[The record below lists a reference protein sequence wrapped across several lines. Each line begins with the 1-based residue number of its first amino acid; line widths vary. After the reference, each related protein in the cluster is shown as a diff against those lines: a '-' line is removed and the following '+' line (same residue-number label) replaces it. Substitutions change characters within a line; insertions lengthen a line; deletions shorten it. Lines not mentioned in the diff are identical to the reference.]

1 MNTTLETK
9 AKLLKKARAFMD
21 ARGVMEVIT
30 PCVSDYPVSDLNIES
45 VSLATRPTRF
55 LRTSPESFH
64 KHLLSEYCGDI
75 YELGPVFRADEFGRH
90 HRGEFLMLEYYR
102 IGLSWRALALEVIEL
117 INTMAEGF
125 HVPWQYQWITW
136 DQACEQALGFNL
148 RTASYAQCLSAMT
161 DPLVAQTWSHEVL
174 VDYLFATQ
182 VQPSFDASM
191 ITVVYDF
198 PANQAA
204 LAKLSDDQ
212 QHAQRFEIF
221 LRGVELANGYQELTD
236 LNEQQ
241 QRFEKDAGIRDQMG
255 KSIPSLDHR
264 LLAALAKGLPDC
276 SGVAIGMDRLM
287 MVILGL
293 TGLDELL
300 PLSDDQALS
309 NQPTHGSET

>member
-1 MNTTLETK
+1 
-9 AKLLKKARAFMD
+9 MD

-30 PCVSDYPVSDLNIES
+30 PCISDHPVSDLNIES
-45 VSLATRPTRF
+45 VSLATTPARF

-64 KHLLSEYCGDI
+64 KQLLSEGAGDL

-102 IGLSWRALALEVIEL
+102 VGMDWHALAMEVVDL

-125 HVPWQYQWITW
+125 HAPWDYQLICW

-148 RTASYAQCLSAMT
+148 RTASYEQCLLAMP
-161 DPLVAQTWSHEVL
+161 DAVEAQTWSHEAL
-174 VDYLFATQ
+174 VDYLFATM
-182 VQPSFDASM
+182 VQTSFDQDI

-204 LAKLSDDQ
+204 LAKLSDDK
-212 QHAQRFEIF
+212 QHAKRFEVFIG
-221 LRGVELANGYQELTD
+221 GVELANGYQELTD
-236 LNEQQ
+236 PQEQQ
-241 QRFEKDAGIRDQMG
+241 QRFEHDVVMRDQLG
-255 KSIPSLDHR
+255 KSVPSLDHR
-264 LLAALAKGLPDC
+264 LLAALTKGLPDC

-287 MVILGL
+287 MVILGMMS
-293 TGLDELL
+293 LDELL

-309 NQPTHGSET
+309 HQLTHRPGK